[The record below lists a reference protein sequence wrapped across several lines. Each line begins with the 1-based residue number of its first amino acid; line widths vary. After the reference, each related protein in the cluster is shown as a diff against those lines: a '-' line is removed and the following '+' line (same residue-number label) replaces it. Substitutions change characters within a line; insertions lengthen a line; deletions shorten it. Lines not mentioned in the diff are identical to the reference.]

1 MNFVCVWGGGVS
13 VPHLI
18 RINYLYRFRV
28 GRALWAPTW
37 WTAWCWK
44 VMRSRWWTTSL
55 PGGSATWS
63 TGSDTRT
70 LNWWTTTLWT
80 RCSLK
85 VNTRSLYWLIKVHCH
100 YCYPWKLCWG
110 SQKTNPKSFYLRTSW
125 LFYSTC
131 MHIDFLILYYMIV
144 Q

>member
-1 MNFVCVWGGGVS
+1 MCVWGDIS

-18 RINYLYRFRV
+18 KINYLYRFRV

-37 WTAWCWK
+37 WIAWCWK
-44 VMRSRWWTTSL
+44 VTRSRWWTTSS

-85 VNTRSLYWLIKVHCH
+85 VNTRSLYWLIKFIVTIVIPENFVGAVRKQTLNH
-100 YCYPWKLCWG
+100 
-110 SQKTNPKSFYLRTSW
+110 FIFLRTSW
-125 LFYSTC
+125 SFYSTC